1 MKLKVASNYR
11 KTEKER
17 SMNENIQ
24 EDYDEYGDAVENSFS
39 EYFRDKLE
47 RTPWWMIS
55 IVFHVTLAFLATLV
69 VYSKAT
75 PESEPEFEY
84 VTEIQPVKREQ
95 VKPERKK
102 DVFETNP
109 VKFDEPII
117 ENPTVNKVDVSDHHE
132 TESLED
138 HQMAKG
144 LEALQNSPVKQNFD
158 NSSIGISGVPGG
170 VFGTRFDGKANL
182 VWQGGG
188 SQVTEDAVQ
197 AGLEWLKRHQSADG
211 SWNTDGYHSHCGFDT
226 SFSGSCDGDGH
237 DEYDVAMTAL
247 SVMCFLGAG
256 HTPTVGDYK
265 EQVKKAI
272 KYLMNSQD
280 KEGCVGNRE
289 LPRHMYN
296 HATAT
301 MALAEAYALSNHKPL
316 LKIAT
321 KKAIE
326 FLLKAQ
332 TNGGGWRY
340 TFRAGDDDTSVMG
353 WCIMALRAA
362 RLAGLEIPESSFDG
376 ARNFLSTV
384 TSSSYRVGYRHRN
397 GQIEFES
404 SVMTTQPVFRL
415 GELFRQGLQGN
426 VVSPAL
432 QKAFAENEHS
442 LSNYTTLERKNF
454 RGISSALG
462 SSVASNE
469 SSSWLLTDTQ
479 NKKQYIIDGSQLMV
493 SLVPAVFAASE
504 AMTAVSMTA
513 RIFMKSSRKEPHF
526 EGGADLLRQY
536 LPAWKERDAN
546 NQSVIN
552 YYYWYYGTLAMF
564 QMGGDYWSDWN
575 EKMKDVLVNHQEKEG
590 CKTGSWPAIGK
601 RCGAGGRIYATT
613 LSILSLEIYY
623 RYQKILNE

>member
-1 MKLKVASNYR
+1 MKLKVASNYS

-24 EDYDEYGDAVENSFS
+24 EDYDEYGDTVENSFS

-117 ENPTVNKVDVSDHHE
+117 ENPIVNKVDVSDHHE

-158 NSSIGISGVPGG
+158 NSSIGI
-170 VFGTRFDGKANL
+170 N
-182 VWQGGG
+182 
-188 SQVTEDAVQ
+188 
-197 AGLEWLKRHQSADG
+197 
-211 SWNTDGYHSHCGFDT
+211 
-226 SFSGSCDGDGH
+226 
-237 DEYDVAMTAL
+237 
-247 SVMCFLGAG
+247 
-256 HTPTVGDYK
+256 
-265 EQVKKAI
+265 
-272 KYLMNSQD
+272 
-280 KEGCVGNRE
+280 
-289 LPRHMYN
+289 
-296 HATAT
+296 
-301 MALAEAYALSNHKPL
+301 
-316 LKIAT
+316 
-321 KKAIE
+321 
-326 FLLKAQ
+326 
-332 TNGGGWRY
+332 
-340 TFRAGDDDTSVMG
+340 
-353 WCIMALRAA
+353 
-362 RLAGLEIPESSFDG
+362 
-376 ARNFLSTV
+376 
-384 TSSSYRVGYRHRN
+384 RVGYRHRN

-601 RCGAGGRIYATT
+601 RCSAGGRIYATT